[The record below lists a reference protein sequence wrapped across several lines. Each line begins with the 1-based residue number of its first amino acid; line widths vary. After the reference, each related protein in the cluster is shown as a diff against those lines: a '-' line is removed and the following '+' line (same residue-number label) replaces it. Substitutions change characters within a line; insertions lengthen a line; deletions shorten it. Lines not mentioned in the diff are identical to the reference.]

1 MAEALLTSDP
11 IPLQL
16 RAGIPYTLRHGMGRE
31 PKGWLLIW
39 SDAHVSLRAGH
50 TDHPHEELVLV
61 SDADVNVRILLL

>member
-16 RAGIPYTLRHGMGRE
+16 RAGFPYTLRHGMGRE
-31 PKGWLLIW
+31 PKGWLVIW
-39 SDAHVSLRAGH
+39 SDAHASLRAVH
-50 TDHPHEELVLV
+50 TDKPNEELVLI